1 MKFIIVWILSLFKK
15 PEAEIVLDTRSVAAW
30 PFPEVQEKPKRAV
43 KKTRALPSRATVA
56 KKATSVAAKKT
67 VAKKAVK
74 K

>member
-1 MKFIIVWILSLFKK
+1 MKFIIVWILSIFKK

-30 PFPEVQEKPKRAV
+30 PFPAEQERPKPAV
-43 KKTRALPSRATVA
+43 KKKPVAKKVVA

>member
-1 MKFIIVWILSLFKK
+1 MKFIIVWILSIFRK

-30 PFPEVQEKPKRAV
+30 PFPAEQERPKPAV
-43 KKTRALPSRATVA
+43 KKKPAAKKVVA
-56 KKATSVAAKKT
+56 KKIVAKKT